1 MFNISHL
8 TFFGHAY
15 RRVLVEEP
23 IPKKWVEGKLNKVF
37 LQKKKKTI
45 FNYSHKTQVL
55 GTRST
60 TVVDIQ

>member
-37 LQKKKKTI
+37 LQKKKE
-45 FNYSHKTQVL
+45 NHVQL
-55 GTRST
+55 
-60 TVVDIQ
+60 